1 MLAMSTT
8 LVLTKDRS
16 MSRVS
21 GMPTIKLVSL
31 PKLHPPPQFTNARLL
46 HKYMCK
52 SLGRAHI
59 KCNTTMCNIILL
71 QFENEKKNN
80 KWLPLRGTMY
90 KEGCTILCFHDH
102 LFCQTIISKWHLRGS
117 QSMWEG
123 VGLVYIDECMVSNY
137 QHAIL
142 MMVSNI
148 LSVCH

>member
-31 PKLHPPPQFTNARLL
+31 SKLHPPPQFTIARLL

-52 SLGRAHI
+52 SLGRAHR
-59 KCNTTMCNIILL
+59 KCNIILL
-71 QFENEKKNN
+71 QFDEKKN
-80 KWLPLRGTMY
+80 WLPLRGTMC
-90 KEGCTILCFHDH
+90 KEECTVLCFHDH
-102 LFCQTIISKWHLRGS
+102 LFSQTIISRWHLRGS
-117 QSMWEG
+117 QSIWEG
-123 VGLVYIDECMVSNY
+123 VGLVYIGECMVSNY
-137 QHAIL
+137 QHAIS